1 MELLANESISTLSA
15 DAEPAVSAAAKRIKS
30 SSLAIGLVLI
40 CLMPAIH
47 SGEWIGQLIDFVR

>member
-1 MELLANESISTLSA
+1 MNESISTLSA
-15 DAEPAVSAAAKRIKS
+15 DAEHAVSAAAKRTKS